1 MEEAVEEL
9 FEEAVL
15 SLISEN
21 LISETLFFY
30 IYFIKKMNAFASIFV
45 STCVPTKYGILIKQ
59 GQDSG
64 I

>member
-1 MEEAVEEL
+1 MEEVIEEL

-21 LISETLFFY
+21 LIFEIMFY
-30 IYFIKKMNAFASIFV
+30 IYFMNKISAFASIFE

-59 GQDSG
+59 GQDSRT
-64 I
+64 